1 MRAPLFLT
9 VAMFSHLALADSLTI
24 ERIFSDPSLS
34 GRAPVA
40 LKVAPDGSRVSFLRG
55 KATDQLK
62 LDLWQYEL
70 SSGKTSLLVD
80 SAILLGGKE
89 EVLSVEERA
98 RRERQ
103 RTASLSGIL
112 EYFWSVDGRQL
123 LFPLNGELY
132 TFSPRPSGNVRGIDE
147 LKPRSAQ
154 KIATGGFATD
164 PKFSPD
170 GQTISFVVAQNLY
183 LAQPG
188 AAAPLALSKD
198 GKGALSFGMAEF
210 IAQEEMDRDTGYWWS
225 PDSRAIVYARVDESR
240 VPVERRF
247 EIYADRTEVIDQRY
261 PAAGKPNARVTLEV
275 RTVDGLKAPGP
286 VKSIDLGDDIYV
298 ARVDWLADS
307 SGLLVQRQSRDQR
320 TLELLRIDLK
330 SLKQQTLWRETSETW
345 INLNNDLR
353 VLKKTTDLLIAS
365 ERSGYK
371 QLYLLASDGA
381 LKHPITR
388 GEYVVDQV
396 LAVDEEAGFVYFAAN
411 ASSVL
416 EKQIYRARLDGS
428 SAGKPER
435 LSRSLPWN
443 EASFAK
449 DASIYVATES
459 AATTPPQVRLYRNSG
474 ERIADLEPNLV
485 GSEHPYF
492 PYADDDVA
500 PEFGT
505 FKTPDDVTLHYRLL
519 KPKNFDPTRRYPVLI
534 YTYGGPHVQVVN
546 NRWDPRWGLILKY
559 FAQNGFLVFSV
570 DNRGSDRRGTAF
582 ENPIFRAMGG
592 IEITDQVL
600 GAKWLQAQAFVD
612 PKRIA
617 IFGWSYGGY
626 MSLKALAQHSDVF
639 AAGVAVAP
647 VTDWALYD
655 THYTERYMDHP
666 NANPQGYK
674 EASVLTHVAGMRSPL
689 LLVHGMAD
697 DNVLFTHSTQL
708 MALLQAQGTAF
719 DLMTY
724 PGGKH
729 GLSGKASQVHV
740 FSAIAAF
747 LRRELDVPAPASSN

>member
-1 MRAPLFLT
+1 MRAPFLL
-9 VAMFSHLALADSLTI
+9 VALAMMSSLAAAESLTI

-34 GRAPVA
+34 GRSPQQ

-55 KATDQLK
+55 KPDNQLA
-62 LDLWQYEL
+62 LDLWQYDL
-70 SSGKTSLLVD
+70 ASGKTELLVD
-80 SAILLGGKE
+80 SRALLGGRE
-89 EVLSVEERA
+89 EVLSAEERA

-112 EYFWSVDGRQL
+112 EYFWSQDASQL
-123 LFPLNGELY
+123 MFPLNGDLY
-132 TFSPRPSGNVRGIDE
+132 TYQPVPSGPIRGIDA
-147 LKPRSAQ
+147 LKPRSAA

-170 GQTISFVVAQNLY
+170 GRLISFVVAQNLY
-183 LAQPG
+183 LSQPG
-188 AAAPLALSKD
+188 VAKPLALTTAGKD
-198 GKGALSFGMAEF
+198 TLSFGMAEF

-225 PDSRAIVYARVDESR
+225 PDSKTIVWARVDESE

-261 PAAGKPNARVTLEV
+261 PAAGKPNARVSLEL
-275 RTVDGLKAPGP
+275 RTVDGVNPPGP
-286 VKSIDLGDDIYV
+286 VRSIDLGEDIYL

-320 TLELLRIDLK
+320 RLELLLIDLK
-330 SLKQQTLWRETSETW
+330 TLKQKRLLTETANTW
-345 INLNNDLR
+345 VNLHNDLR
-353 VLKKTTDLLIAS
+353 VLKKSPDLIWAS
-365 ERSGYK
+365 ERSGFK
-371 QLYLLASDGA
+371 QLYRIGLDGQ
-381 LKHPITR
+381 LKNPITQ
-388 GEYVVDQV
+388 GNYVVDQV
-396 LAVDEEAGFVYFAAN
+396 LAVDEAAGLVYFAAN
-411 ASSVL
+411 ASSPI

-428 SAGKPER
+428 TAGKPER
-435 LSRSLPWN
+435 LSRNLPWN
-443 EASFAK
+443 EASFAT

-459 AATTPPQVRLYRNSG
+459 AATVPPQVRLYRNNG
-474 ERIADLEPNLV
+474 ERVADLEPNVV

-492 PYADDDVA
+492 PYASDDVP

-505 FKTPDDVTLHYRLL
+505 LRTPEDVTLHYRLI
-519 KPKNFDPTRRYPVLI
+519 KPKDFDPKKRYPVLI

-559 FAQNGFLVFSV
+559 FAQTGFLVFSL

-582 ENPIFRAMGG
+582 ENPIFRNMGG
-592 IEITDQVL
+592 IEVSDQVL
-600 GAKWLQAQAFVD
+600 GAKWLATQAYVD

-626 MSLKALAQHSDVF
+626 MSLKALAHHSEVF

-666 NANPQGYK
+666 RTNAGGYK
-674 EASVLTHVAGMRSPL
+674 QSSVLTHAAGITAPL

-697 DNVLFTHSTQL
+697 DNVLFTNSTQL
-708 MALLQAQGTAF
+708 MALLQAQGTQF
-719 DLMTY
+719 ELMTY

-729 GLSGKASQVHV
+729 GLSGKPSQTHV
-740 FSAIAAF
+740 FTAIDRF
-747 LRRELDVPAPASSN
+747 LRLKLKPAAR